1 MLLRPAIEADHEA
14 IVILANLA
22 YRGGDGVKG
31 WNAESEHLEGER
43 LNLALLKADL
53 ATAPDARLL
62 LWCETPDG
70 PPLGTVWLEPEGGDS
85 WHLGLLSVHPGYQ
98 DRKLGRSLLEA
109 AEGFVREQGGRR
121 ITMSVISVR
130 DTLVAWYERRG
141 YLPNGQTKP
150 YPYGDDRW
158 GRPLRDD
165 LEFVEL
171 EKTITIQAP

>member
-1 MLLRPAIEADHEA
+1 MLLRPAEDSDHQA
-14 IVILANLA
+14 VVDLANLA
-22 YRGGDGVKG
+22 YRGDETSRG

-43 LNLALLKADL
+43 LNLALLQADL
-53 ATAPDARLL
+53 AAAPSAHLL
-62 LWCETPDG
+62 LYRETSDG

-109 AEGFVREQGGRR
+109 AEGFVRERGGRR
-121 ITMSVISVR
+121 ITMSVISIR
-130 DTLVAWYERRG
+130 DTLIAWYERRG
-141 YLPNGQTKP
+141 YRPNGKTEP

-165 LEFVEL
+165 LEFVVL
-171 EKTITIQAP
+171 EKEI

>member
-1 MLLRPAIEADHEA
+1 MQLRPATEADHDA
-14 IVILANLA
+14 IVHLANLA

-43 LNLALLKADL
+43 LNLALLKSDIA
-53 ATAPDARLL
+53 AAPEAHLL

-70 PPLGTVWLEPEGGDS
+70 PPLGTVWLEPEGKGS
-85 WHLGLLSVHPGYQ
+85 WRLGLLSVHPGYQ

-109 AEGFVREQGGRR
+109 AEAFVRDRGGRR

-141 YLPNGQTKP
+141 YRPNGQTKP

-158 GRPLRDD
+158 GKPLRDD

-171 EKTITIQAP
+171 EKVI